1 VVVEPVRED
10 GTSDHTQ
17 GALQMTITIEDF
29 KQTVVGERCFFAD
42 GGLGIKTYDYD
53 HGQHGTDRVRED
65 AEVTRARIRFVP
77 ALAEAKER
85 YDAAR
90 AEAYRLD
97 REASDIARA
106 AWDRYHAVAE
116 GARAA
121 MVEAEAAYDSAN
133 AALQAALLAASE
145 DLATWQRRYEVSQGH
160 GLRAWWARRW
170 CMATE
175 PGGLTRGAVADAE
188 AAERSAW
195 EQRAAVSVR
204 NKRDMEV
211 AEGRYLD
218 ASVRNEAQ
226 TRAAGNVSRAEQA
239 LARAYEAALDPT
251 SAVTYA

>member
-1 VVVEPVRED
+1 MA
-10 GTSDHTQ
+10 TT
-17 GALQMTITIEDF
+17 LEDF
-29 KQTVVGERCFFAD
+29 RRTPLGERCFFAD
-42 GGLGIKTYDYD
+42 GGLGIKTYDPD

-77 ALAEAKER
+77 MLTEAKER

-90 AEAYRLD
+90 VEAYRLD
-97 REASDIARA
+97 REARDTARA

-121 MVEAEAAYDSAN
+121 MAEVEAAYDPAN
-133 AALQAALLAASE
+133 AALQAALSAASE
-145 DLATWQRRYEVSQGH
+145 DLAMWQRRYEVSQGH

-175 PGGLTRGAVADAE
+175 LGELTRGAVADAE

-204 NKRDMEV
+204 TKRDMGV

-239 LARAYEAALDPT
+239 LARAYEAVIEQ
-251 SAVTYA
+251 AVVEVHA